1 MMQALMSSVFRILCS
16 LNQEI
21 LNAYFCLRQHF
32 TQEVRVTCIEIEVTN
47 ITLPERYQLNS

>member
-32 TQEVRVTCIEIEVTN
+32 TQEVRVTCIEIEVTH